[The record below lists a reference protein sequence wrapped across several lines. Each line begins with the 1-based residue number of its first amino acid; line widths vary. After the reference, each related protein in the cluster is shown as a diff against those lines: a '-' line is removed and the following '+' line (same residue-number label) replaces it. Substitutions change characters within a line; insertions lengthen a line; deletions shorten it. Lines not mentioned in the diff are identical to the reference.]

1 MAGRTTMTMVNGTT
15 FEVWS
20 DFIAKA
26 TFALN
31 TESGEVKP
39 IQRGGYIHNV
49 LTVRKAI
56 AAAWGLPTF
65 RKSAKAA

>member
-31 TESGEVKP
+31 TESGEYEMYGEVK
-39 IQRGGYIHNV
+39 V
-49 LTVRKAI
+49 K
-56 AAAWGLPTF
+56 
-65 RKSAKAA
+65 